1 MKLHRIALRNVFRNG
16 RRSLL
21 SLTAV
26 AIAAMSITLLFS
38 VLAGIQNDVRHNS
51 WNFESGEVRLRHA
64 MFDEYEY
71 LNPVQY
77 MIDDFEPLADSLL
90 VLDEVHAVSPRVSIA
105 GVTIQN
111 SREIA
116 SMGMGLDMN
125 REQSFQDLGVLVAS
139 GRLPEAGQ
147 NEALLGFRLARELG
161 IEVGD
166 SFTVL
171 TQTRARA
178 SNAFTLDVVG
188 LADFPLG
195 VLSSSAYIL
204 PLDRAQHF
212 LRSRG
217 GITELLVKGDGR
229 DTEGLQAAVEAQL
242 SAANRDELNATPWTV
257 ASGGYAY
264 LQMAGPVYSIF
275 ALVFFVLGSTV
286 IINTTMMTVHER
298 TREIGTLSALGMKG
312 RDLVRLFFTE
322 GAFLGLAGSAIG
334 VLVGAVIALV
344 LGRVGI
350 DFGTTMELI
359 DMDISNVLYPAVN
372 MGSLLFVFAY
382 SSVIATG
389 ASFLPSRRAAKL
401 SPVEALRR

>member
-16 RRSLL
+16 RRSVL

-26 AIAAMSITLLFS
+26 AVAAMSITLLFS
-38 VLAGIQNDVRHNS
+38 VLAGIQDDVRHNS
-51 WNFESGEVRLRHA
+51 WNFDSGEVRIRHG
-64 MFDEYEY
+64 MYDEYEY

-77 MIDDFEPLADSLL
+77 MVDDHESLVTAL
-90 VLDEVHAVSPRVSIA
+90 LDMDEVEAVSPRVSIA

-116 SMGMGLDMN
+116 SFGMGFDLE
-125 REQSFQDLGVLVAS
+125 RERDFQDLSSLVAS
-139 GRLPEAGQ
+139 GRLPEAGR
-147 NEALLGFRLARELG
+147 NEAIVGFRLARELG
-161 IEVGD
+161 IEIGD

-195 VLSSSAYIL
+195 ALSSSAYIL

-212 LRSRG
+212 VRSQG
-217 GITELLVKGDGR
+217 GVTELLVKGGGR
-229 DTEGLQAAVEAQL
+229 DTEGLQAAIEERFATL
-242 SAANRDELNATPWTV
+242 GRDELNATPWTV

-264 LQMAGPVYSIF
+264 LQMAGPIYSMF

-322 GAFLGLAGSAIG
+322 GAVLGLAGSALG
-334 VLVGAVIALV
+334 VLIGAAIALV

-350 DFGTTMELI
+350 DFGTSMELI

-372 MGSLLFVFAY
+372 AGTLVFVFAY
-382 SSVIATG
+382 SSVIATA

-401 SPVEALRR
+401 SPVDALRG